1 MKLIVGKNDLATTH
15 PELGKEADG
24 WDPKTVTAGTNKKL
38 QWKCKK
44 GHSWIAPGSRRTI
57 GSGCPVCENRQVL
70 VGYND
75 LATTH
80 PELAKQADGWDPKKV
95 IAGTGK
101 KLNWKCSEKHKWEAS
116 GNTRVKGIGCP
127 VCSNQKLL
135 VGYNDLATTHPELAK
150 QADGWD
156 PKKVIAGTHKK
167 LQWRCKKNH
176 IWSAPGSGRKAG
188 DGCPVCDN
196 KQVLVGYND
205 LATTHPEFAKEADG
219 WDPKK
224 IITGSHKRLNW
235 KCKSGHT
242 WVATAH
248 SRQNCPVCSNQKLLV
263 GYNDLATTH
272 PELAK
277 QADGWNPEKVIA
289 GTHKKLRRKCTQGHV
304 WTATGSGRSRG
315 IGCPVC
321 SNQKLLVGY
330 NDLATTH
337 PELAKQAD
345 GWDPKKVIAGTQ
357 KKLRWKCS
365 EGHKWETAG
374 SVRTSG
380 SNCPSCATSGF
391 NPNQNAFVY
400 FLIQPIW
407 ELYQIGITNDFKE
420 RFKRHKK
427 NGFELLELRGP
438 MDGQTA
444 QELETAILRFLKS
457 QKADLSPE
465 QVAGKFDGFT
475 ESWTIDSYKVN
486 NLKELIDKTSEA
498 GF

>member
-1 MKLIVGKNDLATTH
+1 MKLIIGKNDLATTH
-15 PELGKEADG
+15 PRIAKEADG

-44 GHSWIAPGSRRTI
+44 GHSWIAPGYRRTI
-57 GSGCPVCENRQVL
+57 GSGCPICENRQVL

-101 KLNWKCSEKHKWEAS
+101 KLKWKCSKKHKWEAS
-116 GNTRVKGIGCP
+116 GNTRVTGVGCP

-150 QADGWD
+150 QAVGWD
-156 PKKVIAGTHKK
+156 PQKIIAGTHKK

-224 IITGSHKRLNW
+224 IITGTHKRLNW

-242 WVATAH
+242 WATSAH
-248 SRQNCPVCSNQKLLV
+248 SRQN
-263 GYNDLATTH
+263 
-272 PELAK
+272 
-277 QADGWNPEKVIA
+277 
-289 GTHKKLRRKCTQGHV
+289 
-304 WTATGSGRSRG
+304 
-315 IGCPVC
+315 CPVC

-374 SVRTSG
+374 SVRTNG

-438 MDGQTA
+438 MDGQNA
-444 QELETAILRFLKS
+444 LELEASLLKFLKS
-457 QKADLSPE
+457 QEAELSPE
-465 QVAGKFDGFT
+465 HVVGKFDGYT

-486 NLKELIDKTSEA
+486 NLKELIDKASEA

>member
-1 MKLIVGKNDLATTH
+1 MKKVIVG
-15 PELGKEADG
+15 
-24 WDPKTVTAGTNKKL
+24 V
-38 QWKCKK
+38 
-44 GHSWIAPGSRRTI
+44 
-57 GSGCPVCENRQVL
+57 
-70 VGYND
+70 ND

-101 KLNWKCSEKHKWEAS
+101 KLKWKCSKKHEWEAS

-176 IWSAPGSGRKAG
+176 IWSAPGSGRKKG

-224 IITGSHKRLNW
+224 VITGTHKRLNW
-235 KCKSGHT
+235 KCQSGHT

-277 QADGWNPEKVIA
+277 QADGWDPKKVIA
-289 GTHKKLRRKCTQGHV
+289 GTHKKLRWKCNKGHV
-304 WTATGSGRSRG
+304 WTAPGSGRTRG

-321 SNQKLLVGY
+321 INQKLLVGY

-345 GWDPKKVIAGTQ
+345 GWDPKTVIAGTA
-357 KKLRWKCS
+357 KKLRWKCL
-365 EGHKWETAG
+365 EGHKWETPG
-374 SVRTSG
+374 SVRTNG

-400 FLIQPIW
+400 FLIQPNW
-407 ELYQIGITNDFKE
+407 EVYQIGITNDFQE

-427 NGFELLELRGP
+427 NKFELLELRGP
-438 MDGQTA
+438 MDGHTA
-444 QELETAILRFLKS
+444 QELETAILRYLKR

-465 QVAGKFDGFT
+465 HIAGKFDGYT

-486 NLKELIDKTSEA
+486 NLKELIDRASEA